1 MRLGSKFARREFR
14 EDGQS
19 LVEVL
24 VSLVVLV
31 AVLVPALFL
40 VTGSTRVVYNNQFKV
55 TAANLANGQLE
66 TARNYVVAQQSV
78 TTLPSP
84 ASPVK
89 IGSESY
95 TIVQH
100 GGWCSTPTTTTP
112 TTWPNYTSS
121 QPYAFVV
128 VETVTWKS
136 NLTGIQVSG
145 VLTTPASAVPST
157 SPSCPI

>member
-1 MRLGSKFARREFR
+1 MRIGSELARREFR

-24 VSLVVLV
+24 VALVLLV

-66 TARNYVVAQQSV
+66 SARNLTVAQQV
-78 TTLPSP
+78 APTTPLTFTKTVGTS
-84 ASPVK
+84 
-89 IGSESY
+89 SEVY
-95 TIVQH
+95 TVVQT
-100 GGWCSTPTTTTP
+100 GGWCRTPTAAL
-112 TTWPNYTSS
+112 TTWGNYSGS

-128 VETVTWKS
+128 LVTASWKA
-136 NLTGIQVSG
+136 NPTGVQVSG
-145 VLTTPASAVPST
+145 VLTTPASASPSV